1 MKLIMCEDNTDTKN
15 WNELNR
21 EQQEYVLNN
30 WKSMPSLYS
39 QLFNEY
45 RIDEQDNYLN
55 DILYPLV
62 DEYEEQYGLQINL
75 DAISYFLSDDSTWE
89 AEELFNTVTKE
100 DSNGDQY
107 TITFVG
113 QNSVKAFTDYS
124 YTEDGETYEEYGIPT
139 SELTFYGVPQ
149 NMVKYIKN
157 LARFATKFVKDLRA
171 GIQYIYT
178 SEPDRDWVES
188 YLDTVPQDFQFTV
201 LSDGTIDGKYTG

>member
-1 MKLIMCEDNTDTKN
+1 MCEDNINTKN

-21 EQQEYVLNN
+21 EQQRYVLDN

-55 DILYPLV
+55 EILYPLV
-62 DEYEEQYGLQINL
+62 DQYEEQYGLQINL
-75 DAISYFLSDDSTWE
+75 DAISYFLSEDSTWE

-113 QNSVKAFTDYS
+113 QNSVRAFTDYS

-139 SELTFYGVPQ
+139 SELTFYGVPK
-149 NMVKYIKN
+149 NMVKYIKD
-157 LARFATKFVKDLRA
+157 LARLATKFVKDLRA
-171 GIQYIYT
+171 GIKHIYT

-201 LSDGTIDGKYTG
+201 LDDGTVDGKYVG